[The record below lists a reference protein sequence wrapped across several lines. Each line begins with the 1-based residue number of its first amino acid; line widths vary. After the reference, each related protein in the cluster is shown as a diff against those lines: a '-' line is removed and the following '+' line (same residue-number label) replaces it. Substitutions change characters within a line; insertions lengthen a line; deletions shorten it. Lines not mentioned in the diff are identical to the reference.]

1 MVQAGPGECQPDGV
15 GPGVN
20 HRLASPP
27 LTVVVIPGLNGLA
40 LKDAVPVWFAVMSV
54 ILTVVGVQLT
64 LEFQA
69 PTRGAVVVSIEA
81 KTGTATWIKGMRR
94 RAKVIIAVSRENR
107 TVVGTFYSPPD
118 NIRDPGWIVTF
129 STETGRDPRPI

>member
-1 MVQAGPGECQPDGV
+1 MELALLTPSISTKTPCCFPKLLVMVQAGPGECQPDGV

-54 ILTVVGVQLT
+54 ILTGVGVQLT
-64 LEFQA
+64 FEFQA
-69 PTRGAVVVSIEA
+69 PTRGAVVVRIEA
-81 KTGTATWIKGMRR
+81 TTGTATLIKRIRR
-94 RAKVIIAVSRENR
+94 KA
-107 TVVGTFYSPPD
+107 
-118 NIRDPGWIVTF
+118 
-129 STETGRDPRPI
+129 